1 MRRWDERLARLIRAL
16 MACTVLLFA
25 ANGPAFAVEPVRDV
39 SAWLA
44 VCRVPVESPPRV
56 AQPAAVRSAAAQ
68 SAIVQRA
75 LRHPSYGSEPRVAR
89 RAPRA
94 ARTAADDRYLYLDLQ
109 TLRC

>member
-1 MRRWDERLARLIRAL
+1 

-25 ANGPAFAVEPVRDV
+25 AHGPAFAVEPVRDV

-44 VCRVPVESPPRV
+44 VCRVPVGSPPRM
-56 AQPAAVRSAAAQ
+56 AQPAAGTAAAAQ
-68 SAIVQRA
+68 SATVQRA
-75 LRHPSYGSEPRVAR
+75 PRHAPYGSEPRVER

-94 ARTAADDRYLYLDLQ
+94 ARAAADDRYLYLDLQ